1 MDNLRLIKVEER
13 DAQNVLINSTMHP
26 ITGLLLF
33 IYLLY
38 MNVIFL
44 VVTKPVPSAGH
55 KIYQLQVRV
64 GKDTLCPEFLPMSC

>member
-1 MDNLRLIKVEER
+1 MDYLRLIKVKKR
-13 DAQNVLINSTMHP
+13 NAQNVFINSKMHP

-38 MNVIFL
+38 INIIFL
-44 VVTKPVPSAGH
+44 VITKPVPSAGH

-64 GKDTLCPEFLPMSC
+64 GKDTLCPEFLPTS